1 MRYEI
6 DVNEK
11 PTKEQID
18 EIRKAAKTEVVCDED
33 CPELS
38 LTMIKELKTAAEE
51 RRQRNLKHNL
61 TLRVSQH
68 TLEQARRLG
77 KGYTSILSRI
87 LDDAFKEYLKES
99 GSSEK
104 AKGFAFIAY

>member
-68 TLEQARRLG
+68 TLEQARRLERAIHLF
-77 KGYTSILSRI
+77 SVEFSMMLSRI
-87 LDDAFKEYLKES
+87 LRC
-99 GSSEK
+99 
-104 AKGFAFIAY
+104 

>member
-77 KGYTSILSRI
+77 KGYTSIISRI
-87 LDDAFKEYLKES
+87 LDDAFKNPEMLKKYL
-99 GSSEK
+99 
-104 AKGFAFIAY
+104 

>member
-1 MRYEI
+1 MKNPPKNRLMKLERL
-6 DVNEK
+6 
-11 PTKEQID
+11 Q
-18 EIRKAAKTEVVCDED
+18 KTEVVCDED

-51 RRQRNLKHNL
+51 RRQRNLKHNM
-61 TLRVSQH
+61 TLRVFQH

-87 LDDAFKEYLKES
+87 LDDAFKNPEMLKKYL
-99 GSSEK
+99 
-104 AKGFAFIAY
+104 

>member
-1 MRYEI
+1 MKNPPKNRLMKLERLQK
-6 DVNEK
+6 N
-11 PTKEQID
+11 
-18 EIRKAAKTEVVCDED
+18 EVVCDED

-87 LDDAFKEYLKES
+87 LDDAFKNPEMLKKYL
-99 GSSEK
+99 
-104 AKGFAFIAY
+104 